1 MEEGPHEGEGTL
13 KRPTY
18 CERFLPMKPLE
29 LLQQSLHK
37 RVLVEMKGGHSFR
50 GVLDA
55 YDQHLNLVLTSAEEV
70 VQDQVTPRGGLT
82 LLRGDSIVYISP

>member
-1 MEEGPHEGEGTL
+1 M
-13 KRPTY
+13 
-18 CERFLPMKPLE
+18 MKPLD

-37 RVLVEMKGGHSFR
+37 RVMVEMKGGPSYR

-55 YDQHLNLVLTSAEEV
+55 YDQHLNLVLSSVEEV
-70 VQDQVTPRGGLT
+70 GPESVTPRAGVT